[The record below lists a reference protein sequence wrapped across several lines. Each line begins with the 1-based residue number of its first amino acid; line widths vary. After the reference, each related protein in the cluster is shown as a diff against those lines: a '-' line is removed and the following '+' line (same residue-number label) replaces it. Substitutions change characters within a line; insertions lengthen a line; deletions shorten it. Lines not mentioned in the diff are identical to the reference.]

1 MSKETFQFKEFD
13 LEGMETLEAMAAA
26 PRLNDWMYKTVAK
39 NLNGKVLEIGSG
51 IGNISEQFI
60 NFGQSIHLTDIRD
73 NYLEFLRHKFSED
86 KNVLGIDK
94 LDLVHPDFDNQYAHL
109 IGEYDAVFALNVVEH
124 IEDDLQ
130 AIANC
135 KKLLKKGGRLLI
147 LVPAYQS
154 LYNGF
159 DKALEHYR
167 RYNRTSLSELF
178 TKNNFEITRKQHFN
192 FAGIFGW
199 YFTGSILK
207 KEIIPKGQMKLYNT
221 LVPIFKIADKVV
233 LNQVGLS
240 VVVEGVKI

>member
-1 MSKETFQFKEFD
+1 MSKEIFQFKEFD
-13 LEGMETLEAMAAA
+13 LEGMQTLEAMAAA
-26 PRLNDWMYKTVAK
+26 PRLNDWMYHTISK
-39 NLNGKVLEIGSG
+39 NFSGKVLEIGSG
-51 IGNISEQFI
+51 IGNISEYFI
-60 NFGQSIHLTDIRD
+60 KNNQSIHLTDIRD
-73 NYLEFLRHKFSED
+73 NYLKYLNHRFSEE
-86 KNVLGIDK
+86 KVVSGISQ
-94 LDLVHPDFDNQYAHL
+94 LDLVHLDFENEYSDL
-109 IGEYDAVFALNVVEH
+109 IGTFDAVFALNVVEH

-130 AIANC
+130 AITNC

-178 TKNNFEITRKQHFN
+178 TKNDFEITRKQHFN

-221 LVPIFKIADKVV
+221 LVPIFKIADKMI
-233 LNQVGLS
+233 LNQMGLS
-240 VVVEGVKI
+240 VIVEGVKR